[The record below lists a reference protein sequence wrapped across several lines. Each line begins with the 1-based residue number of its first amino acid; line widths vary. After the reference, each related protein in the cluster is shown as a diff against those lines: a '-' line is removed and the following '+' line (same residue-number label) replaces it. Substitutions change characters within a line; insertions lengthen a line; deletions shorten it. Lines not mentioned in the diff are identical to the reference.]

1 MTRHLLL
8 SLFLVSLVATPTAW
22 AHHKVAG
29 KAHTVDTMVR
39 ITEPVMAGGHE
50 LAPGVYEVV
59 VNDEKPMTPE
69 GTPSEAQRTV
79 DFLSN
84 GKVVATGVAEM
95 FPVSETAVVGTSGS
109 TGGRAR
115 VERLKEGDFVRIVA
129 SDASA
134 RYFIHLPMAALA
146 AK

>member
-8 SLFLVSLVATPTAW
+8 SLFLVSIATPTAW

-29 KAHTVDTMVR
+29 KAHPVDTMVR
-39 ITEPVMAGGHE
+39 ITEPVMAGGHQ
-50 LAPGVYEVV
+50 LPPGVYEIV

-79 DFLSN
+79 DFLLN
-84 GKVVATGVAEM
+84 GKVVATEVAEM
-95 FPVSETAVVGTSGS
+95 FPVSETGVVGTSGS

-129 SDASA
+129 TDANA
-134 RYFIHLPMAALA
+134 RYFIHLPMVASAG
-146 AK
+146 K